1 MEGILF
7 WVCGVLMVFGGLM
20 TVFQRNAVVSAVWLI
35 FAFVCAAG
43 IFALLSAPFLAVM
56 QILVYA
62 GAIMVLF
69 LFVIMML
76 QGPKLEGERKLLS
89 LPLWP
94 AVAVPPMAV
103 VVMIV
108 GYLKKNGMTGM
119 SGSVPEGFGS
129 PSHVAE
135 LLLGK
140 YLLAFEM
147 ISIVLLVAIIGALA
161 VGKDE
166 RKLPWR

>member
-7 WVCGVLMVFGGLM
+7 WVCGALMVFGGVM
-20 TVFQRNAVVSAVWLI
+20 MVVQRNAVVSAVWLI
-35 FAFVCAAG
+35 FAFICAAG

-76 QGPKLEGERKLLS
+76 QGPVLEGERKRLA
-89 LPLWP
+89 PLMWP
-94 AVAVPPMAV
+94 AVAIPPAAV
-103 VVMIV
+103 VVMVV
-108 GYLKKNGMTGM
+108 GYVKRNGLTGW
-119 SGSVPEGFGS
+119 GGPAPEGFGS
-129 PSHVAE
+129 PTHVAE

-140 YLLAFEM
+140 YLLAFEL
-147 ISIVLLVAIIGALA
+147 ISIVLLVAIIGALF

-166 RKLPWR
+166 RKLPWK

>member
-7 WVCGVLMVFGGLM
+7 WICGVLMVFGGLM

-76 QGPKLEGERKLLS
+76 QGPTLEGERKLLAI
-89 LPLWP
+89 PLWP
-94 AVAVPPMAV
+94 AVAVPPVAV
-103 VVMIV
+103 MVMII
-108 GYLKKNGMTGM
+108 GYLKQNGMTGM
-119 SGSVPEGFGS
+119 SGNVPEGFGS
-129 PSHVAE
+129 PTHVAE

-161 VGKDE
+161 IGKDE